1 MKDMT
6 NFHLVFQ
13 PASRASA
20 SPYRLLDGQGSEVA
34 WVNEFLDLQHIRAL
48 SPRSVRTYGY
58 DLLHFARWWAQAAP
72 RPLSELNESKLI
84 HMALDN

>member
-34 WVNEFLDLQHIRAL
+34 WVNEFLDLHISVGFRLVPYAPMAMTCCTSPAGGRKPRRAPYP
-48 SPRSVRTYGY
+48 S
-58 DLLHFARWWAQAAP
+58 
-72 RPLSELNESKLI
+72 
-84 HMALDN
+84 